1 MTKTIRGALCSIT
14 LAAFLFGATPAAAEG
29 WKATGWQC
37 VTFARMFSG
46 IDLYGNAATWWNKA
60 VGKYLQGSAP
70 KEGAVMVFK
79 SISSMRAGHVA
90 TVSKIISDRIIKVT
104 HANWS
109 VINGRRGQ
117 VEKDVQVVDV
127 SAKND
132 WSEVKVWY
140 APIKDIGLRAYPI
153 AGFIY
158 KDAPAKAQATAQAD
172 RVEGASDDSLPG

>member
-1 MTKTIRGALCSIT
+1 MTKTIKGAVCSMT
-14 LAAFLFGATPAAAEG
+14 LALFLLGATPASAEG
-29 WKATGWQC
+29 WKTNGWQC

-90 TVSKIISDRIIKVT
+90 TVSKIVSGRIIEVT

-109 VINGRRGQ
+109 IINGHRGQ
-117 VEKDVQVVDV
+117 VEKNVQVVDV
-127 SAKND
+127 SPRND
-132 WSEVKVWY
+132 WSQVKVWY
-140 APIKDIGLRAYPI
+140 APIKDIGQRAYPI

-158 KDAPAKAQATAQAD
+158 KDQSGTS
-172 RVEGASDDSLPG
+172 EGAANSSAALTTDATQAG